1 MSDQD
6 ENQLSEALATE
17 LVALLEGMEQE
28 RQRAREERQE
38 WQKAWERENEE
49 WNRTRTWYANQAA
62 DQRRLLSDLRE
73 AMRGQDVATAALTRR
88 LEHQHAPWWGWSRDR
103 WKVVLVSVGLSL
115 TVSLGAVTLYQEFG
129 PAGQELVRLEA
140 QNATWQKLWA
150 VTTEAQRAEILK
162 QAR

>member
-1 MSDQD
+1 MSDPD
-6 ENQLSEALATE
+6 ENQMSEALATE

-49 WNRTRTWYANQAA
+49 WNRTRTWYAHQAA
-62 DQRRLLSDLRE
+62 GQNRLLSDFRE
-73 AMRGQDVATAALTRR
+73 AMRGRDVATTDLTRR
-88 LEHQHAPWWGWSRDR
+88 LEHQHAPAW
-103 WKVVLVSVGLSL
+103 WKVVLVNVGVSL

-129 PAGQELVRLEA
+129 PPERELVRLEA
-140 QNATWQKLWA
+140 QNASWQKLWA
-150 VTTEAQRAEILK
+150 AATEAQRAEILK